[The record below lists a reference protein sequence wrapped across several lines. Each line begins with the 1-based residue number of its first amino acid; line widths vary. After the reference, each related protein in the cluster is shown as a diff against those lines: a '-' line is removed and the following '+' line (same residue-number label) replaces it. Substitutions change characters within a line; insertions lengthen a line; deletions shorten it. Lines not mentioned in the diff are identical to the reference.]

1 MSGCLSYNS
10 GKTEGIVAGLGGTRQ
25 NKKSQ
30 ANSNWWENNGRKH
43 EGDMRCE
50 TAFVEL

>member
-1 MSGCLSYNS
+1 MSGRLSYHS

-30 ANSNWWENNGRKH
+30 ANSDWWENNGRKH
-43 EGDMRCE
+43 EGDMQRE